1 MMCYISLTFAFYKS
15 KLVLLLSPAADV
27 RTFFNRPC
35 IPFTTHILDSLGWCL
50 QWQYEILIRIF
61 GLKYIS
67 GYFCLIIKLCL
78 KSGLVGY
85 SNLLLCTFVESFS
98 RNRTNFYIVIWHKQ
112 IRVTWLWRLL
122 ILHTVSTVHITV
134 QYRFWWGIWDIC
146 CFDGL
151 FTFMIH
157 VLLHDEIFVF
167 ADCRCW
173 SYHFSTEKHAEPANA
188 NAQHCRSQRK
198 LLVTNSHKRTLLL
211 LGVNFVSSH
220 LELPQINFHC

>member
-1 MMCYISLTFAFYKS
+1 MCGLSSTG
-15 KLVLLLSPAADV
+15 LVFHLLHIFLIAWVDV
-27 RTFFNRPC
+27 YSGSMKYWSGFLASN
-35 IPFTTHILDSLGWCL
+35 
-50 QWQYEILIRIF
+50 IF
-61 GLKYIS
+61 QGI
-67 GYFCLIIKLCL
+67 FCLIIKLCL

-157 VLLHDEIFVF
+157 VLLHDETFVF